1 MLETCCNDF
10 CMQAYQSNQILVRSS
25 ASLQR
30 DFLDVTSFCEIIS
43 QLLLIDMSAD
53 HCLTFNVGSG
63 RSLSLYQLSSIISTE
78 AMSRF
83 NKSLNISILQSHSQ
97 INRPLQYSIDKLSS
111 YGISDYSLSTE
122 IHKIFDFCET
132 YLHAH

>member
-1 MLETCCNDF
+1 
-10 CMQAYQSNQILVRSS
+10 MQAYQSNQILVRSS

-30 DFLDVTSFCEIIS
+30 DFLDLTSFCEIIS

-53 HCLTFNVGSG
+53 HCLTFNVGSC
-63 RSLSLYQLSSIISTE
+63 SLSLYQLSSIISTE

-97 INRPLQYSIDKLSS
+97 INRPLQYSIDKLSFMVFPLTIACPPKS
-111 YGISDYSLSTE
+111 IKFLISVKPTCMPINL
-122 IHKIFDFCET
+122 
-132 YLHAH
+132 